1 MWWSKIMSCGD
12 IWYKMQKCFEYF
24 WKNCTYL
31 GEIYIWCGENLS
43 QKCCL
48 WRKRQISCRARNY
61 NLTRQVNIRGG
72 FWAVSFEKR
81 LATRLLIHIIVIGQG
96 AGGFRTKV
104 KVENEYEKLKNTL
117 SNYRCFLEDFFHINT
132 KYKKKHHELYKK
144 RMEEAEIKKLKNL
157 AAMLSFKE
165 NLCNFCCGW
174 KSK

>member
-1 MWWSKIMSCGD
+1 MFWIFLKKLYIFGRKCTFGVEKNWAKNVVCEEKDKYHVGLGII
-12 IWYKMQKCFEYF
+12 IWHGKWTSE
-24 WKNCTYL
+24 
-31 GEIYIWCGENLS
+31 
-43 QKCCL
+43 
-48 WRKRQISCRARNY
+48 
-61 NLTRQVNIRGG
+61 G

-81 LATRLLIHIIVIGQG
+81 LATRLLIHIIVVGQG

>member
-1 MWWSKIMSCGD
+1 
-12 IWYKMQKCFEYF
+12 
-24 WKNCTYL
+24 
-31 GEIYIWCGENLS
+31 
-43 QKCCL
+43 
-48 WRKRQISCRARNY
+48 
-61 NLTRQVNIRGG
+61 
-72 FWAVSFEKR
+72 
-81 LATRLLIHIIVIGQG
+81 VIGQG

-117 SNYRCFLEDFFHINT
+117 SNYRCFLEDFFRINT